1 MSLGQYTGSDIVD
14 WALALAGNVL
24 IVLLAVG
31 TVSAIAKSEW
41 GKMIGLLAG
50 AVIAALFVYFP
61 DTGVSLLKAIAAA
74 FQS

>member
-31 TVSAIAKSEW
+31 TVLAIAE
-41 GKMIGLLAG
+41 I
-50 AVIAALFVYFP
+50 
-61 DTGVSLLKAIAAA
+61 
-74 FQS
+74 